1 MAFNPLVIPTTDFQP
16 NVGVG
21 VNLPFSDPQCF
32 VSNFTSKDSIKNN
45 LINYFLT
52 EPGERL
58 DNPEFGGGLRSFIF
72 EQITNGT
79 LSGIEDDISSKISTY
94 FPSVSIS
101 AINVGAVED
110 TNTINVIIK
119 YTIPQQGVSDEIEIN
134 FG

>member
-21 VNLPFSDPQCF
+21 VNLPFSNPQCF

-79 LSGIEDDISSKISTY
+79 LSGIEDDISSKI
-94 FPSVSIS
+94 
-101 AINVGAVED
+101 
-110 TNTINVIIK
+110 
-119 YTIPQQGVSDEIEIN
+119 
-134 FG
+134 